1 MGCCEATNPDLQGV
15 VSGPA
20 ADPDRTGGGR
30 PDPGA
35 AWNRRTALK
44 TLLGAGVVVAAG
56 GGCGPRPRDGATPLR
71 LAFCGQLLCVVP
83 YEVTR
88 VRGHFADQGF
98 DVELVYTRGGN
109 AAMQAL
115 VGGAVDYA
123 GTSFDVALQA
133 AANGAA
139 IRRVAS
145 TGRLPLFA
153 LAAAPG
159 RAAELDTVSD
169 LEDRTVG
176 ISGLGN
182 ADHALLLFL
191 LDQAGADAGRVRF
204 AAVGTNLFDALR
216 IGQVDAAMVQ
226 EPALSLIIDA
236 GGRELVNFMELE
248 EARRHLGGAYEFMG
262 VAVRAGERDRRLD
275 EMRRLGAALERGL
288 ADTRTLPPAAV
299 VAALPAALVA
309 GGDVGQLEAII
320 ERYRL
325 SLYPERV
332 ATDLAAAERVVR
344 AQEIAGLLAPG
355 QVELAT
361 LVDAD
366 ALHG

>member
-1 MGCCEATNPDLQGV
+1 
-15 VSGPA
+15 
-20 ADPDRTGGGR
+20 
-30 PDPGA
+30 
-35 AWNRRTALK
+35 
-44 TLLGAGVVVAAG
+44 
-56 GGCGPRPRDGATPLR
+56 
-71 LAFCGQLLCVVP
+71 
-83 YEVTR
+83 
-88 VRGHFADQGF
+88 
-98 DVELVYTRGGN
+98 
-109 AAMQAL
+109 
-115 VGGAVDYA
+115 
-123 GTSFDVALQA
+123 
-133 AANGAA
+133 
-139 IRRVAS
+139 
-145 TGRLPLFA
+145 
-153 LAAAPG
+153 
-159 RAAELDTVSD
+159 
-169 LEDRTVG
+169 
-176 ISGLGN
+176 
-182 ADHALLLFL
+182 
-191 LDQAGADAGRVRF
+191 
-204 AAVGTNLFDALR
+204 
-216 IGQVDAAMVQ
+216 
-226 EPALSLIIDA
+226 
-236 GGRELVNFMELE
+236 MELE

-288 ADTRTLPPAAV
+288 ADTRTLPPADV